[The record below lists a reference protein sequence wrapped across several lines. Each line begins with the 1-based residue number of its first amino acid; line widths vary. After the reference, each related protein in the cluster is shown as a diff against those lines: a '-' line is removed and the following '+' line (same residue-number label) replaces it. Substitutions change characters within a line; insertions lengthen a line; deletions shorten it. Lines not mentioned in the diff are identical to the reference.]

1 MTIFKHSVVFRTELK
16 TINKLNV
23 PHNAIMAVVTMT
35 ENYALITFYDL
46 LERIISIIEL
56 TKKELEAIG
65 LCQNTMPGFA
75 V

>member
-1 MTIFKHSVVFRTELK
+1 
-16 TINKLNV
+16 
-23 PHNAIMAVVTMT
+23 MAVVTMT